1 MLFRSS
7 LQDEDGKVR
16 ARIGLTAEGAPILR
30 LLNADG
36 ELRGIIG
43 LTTDGVPVMQFL
55 DAKGNPMLTIPER
68 LPESDAADEG
78 L

>member
-1 MLFRSS
+1 MR
-7 LQDEDGKVR
+7 
-16 ARIGLTAEGAPILR
+16 GA
-30 LLNADG
+30 LNACTGVLPHLHAFADG